1 MPDIRKRLDAILP
14 EINKKGFI
22 ESAGQGGEIGFY
34 IFDYDPRDELLIR
47 SHVPHLIRQLSYPGS
62 EIHPLELDLYA
73 LMLEV
78 FEDKRVTL
86 TQLEEVEAKQGRER
100 LFKIIKPMLKPENFI
115 DIIMKKAAGHNL
127 VFITGVGKVWP
138 FVRSHTILN
147 NLHSVLDTIPV
158 ILFFPGAYDQRELML
173 FKKFK
178 DDNYYRAFKL
188 VD

>member
-1 MPDIRKRLDAILP
+1 VPNIRKRLDAILP
-14 EINKKGFI
+14 EITKESFI
-22 ESAGQGGEIGFY
+22 ENAGQGGEIGFY
-34 IFDYDPRDELLIR
+34 IFDYDPRDELLVR
-47 SHVPHLIRQLSYPGS
+47 SHVLHLIKQLSYSGS
-62 EIHPLELDLYA
+62 EIHPVELDLYK
-73 LMLEV
+73 LMLEI
-78 FEDKRVTL
+78 FAEKRITL
-86 TQLEEVEAKQGRER
+86 TQLEELEAKQGRER
-100 LFKIIKPMLKPENFI
+100 LFKVIKPILKPENFI
-115 DIIMKKAAGHNL
+115 DIIRKKAAEHNL

-158 ILFFPGAYDQRELML
+158 VLFFPGAYDQRELML